1 MKKLFYLV
9 GHIGSSKDGTSV
21 RSTAIARALADT
33 GTSVCVVAPEDT
45 SRTKSERF
53 EYQIHPNAKT
63 HEIPVFLKTQ
73 RSGFLGRLMYEF
85 MLCLAM
91 LGKIKREKPDLVI
104 ASYPPAFLPI
114 FGLIYCKFRGIPF
127 ILELRDLMA
136 GALRANKYGKLR
148 IVWWCA
154 QLYENYLIRLS
165 NYVSVVSPGMVNPV
179 AELISS
185 ERVMKSYNGYENT
198 ILKFDEFTLDDEDQA
213 VYQKIIA
220 QINYK
225 EDDKLC
231 LYAGALTQS
240 YDLVTIITAF
250 HRSKVNAK
258 LLILGNGERLDE
270 YKDLVLELG
279 LNNVFFFGF
288 VSRDVVLKICK
299 ISSVGLPVSTT
310 TIVAMIN
317 IIYILKDLFFTYH
330 SSKLPLKGIIT
341 LSYISSAL
349 SASSITNSSLRK
361 NIDPTPDKPGRTDM
375 IISRYFSGNASKHL
389 RVCGLGPMMLISPI
403 RILKSC
409 GNSLILV
416 FRKILPTGS
425 TLGSSFKVTVPVPIF
440 GLSLIIVANLS
451 IFIRAPSLPILF

>member
-1 MKKLFYLV
+1 
-9 GHIGSSKDGTSV
+9 
-21 RSTAIARALADT
+21 
-33 GTSVCVVAPEDT
+33 
-45 SRTKSERF
+45 
-53 EYQIHPNAKT
+53 
-63 HEIPVFLKTQ
+63 
-73 RSGFLGRLMYEF
+73 
-85 MLCLAM
+85 
-91 LGKIKREKPDLVI
+91 
-104 ASYPPAFLPI
+104 
-114 FGLIYCKFRGIPF
+114 
-127 ILELRDLMA
+127 MA

-299 ISSVGLPVSTT
+299 ISSVGLHAFSDDKHWAYVLGNK
-310 TIVAMIN
+310 VFD
-317 IIYILKDLFFTYH
+317 YI
-330 SSKLPLKGIIT
+330 
-341 LSYISSAL
+341 A
-349 SASSITNSSLRK
+349 
-361 NIDPTPDKPGRTDM
+361 
-375 IISRYFSGNASKHL
+375 
-389 RVCGLGPMMLISPI
+389 CGLPVLFAGEGTT
-403 RILKSC
+403 KE
-409 GNSLILV
+409 LILEARAGLV
-416 FRKILPTGS
+416 SAPGDPDRLADKFISILDTDYRIDLEYS
-425 TLGSSFKVTVPVPIF
+425 LSFIEKNWSRELQTK
-440 GLSLIIVANLS
+440 
-451 IFIRAPSLPILF
+451 IFINELNDRNLL